1 MRCLGNRMIMNFKYT
16 FTIVLILMMFA
27 FPRGFV
33 VHYQDFVSLG
43 LLTAYAEDGDSGS
56 SGGDGDSGSSGGDG
70 DSGSS
75 GGDGD
80 SGTSGGDGDSGS
92 SSGEGDSTPPPE
104 TETPPQAP
112 LVEVPPAPEL
122 PPPGENPPPNE
133 TTPPIPPVI
142 PPDIL
147 CTITAAPTS
156 IATGASSVLSWTTSN
171 AISFSIDQGIGSV

>member
-56 SGGDGDSGSSGGDG
+56 SGGDGDGDTSDGG

-80 SGTSGGDGDSGS
+80 SGSSGGDGDSGS

-112 LVEVPPAPEL
+112 P
-122 PPPGENPPPNE
+122 
-133 TTPPIPPVI
+133 
-142 PPDIL
+142 
-147 CTITAAPTS
+147 
-156 IATGASSVLSWTTSN
+156 
-171 AISFSIDQGIGSV
+171 

>member
-80 SGTSGGDGDSGS
+80 GDSDDGGDSGSSGGDGDSGS
-92 SSGEGDSTPPPE
+92 SGGDGDSGSSRGEGDSTPPPE

-112 LVEVPPAPEL
+112 PVEGPSL
-122 PPPGENPPPNE
+122 YHYRS
-133 TTPPIPPVI
+133 
-142 PPDIL
+142 PDVN
-147 CTITAAPTS
+147 CDRCVVRAF
-156 IATGASSVLSWTTSN
+156 VD
-171 AISFSIDQGIGSV
+171 DQKCHFIFY